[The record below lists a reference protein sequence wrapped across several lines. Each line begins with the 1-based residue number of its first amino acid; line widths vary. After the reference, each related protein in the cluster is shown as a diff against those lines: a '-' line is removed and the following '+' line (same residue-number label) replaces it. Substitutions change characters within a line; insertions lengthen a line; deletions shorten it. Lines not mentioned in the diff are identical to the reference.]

1 LTSAGD
7 APAQPTHDWSRPIGT
22 VASLIDRLRQA
33 RQRLGEQ
40 SLLRNSVYIMGTTA
54 ATSLLGFGFWL
65 VAARTL
71 SAAEVGRSAAL
82 ISAMLFVSVL
92 TNLGLGQVFVS
103 RLASRREGAEWSRT
117 VTTGI
122 ALAAVTSLIGGA
134 IAAVLLPTLIPTLKH
149 GLSPATFLLLPLGVA
164 GSACSLVIDYACIAE
179 RHAKLSF
186 VRNVVAAV
194 LRIALIP
201 LASVVPTDGTTWIL
215 AIWAGSFL
223 LIDGLAFFNELPKL
237 GHRFKPTLAGW
248 RTELSEIRGLI
259 AGHQSINLGAQAS
272 SYLLPVLV
280 SARLGPEQN
289 AYFYTTFMVASALF
303 FIAPAIGNALFAE
316 ASHHPERLG
325 EDVRKAARHVLMLAG
340 PPALVLLAFG
350 PLILGFFGPAYREEG
365 ESLLLI
371 LIAAAAFDSA
381 LQISLAV
388 LRAKHRL
395 QDAALATWATL
406 IVAIA
411 ATWFLLPPLGLE
423 GAGLG
428 WGLGKLVGVLLAA
441 GFLLRGGSVRIQKSR
456 IV

>member
-1 LTSAGD
+1 MPD
-7 APAQPTHDWSRPIGT
+7 SRLARGRQ
-22 VASLIDRLRQA
+22 RLR
-33 RQRLGEQ
+33 RLGEQ
-40 SLLRNSVYIMGTTA
+40 SLFRNSVYIMGTTA

-92 TNLGLGQVFVS
+92 TNLGIGQVFVS
-103 RLASRREGAEWSRT
+103 RLASREAGRDWSRT
-117 VTTGI
+117 VTVGI
-122 ALAAVTSLIGGA
+122 ALAVLASLLGGA
-134 IAAVLLPTLIPTLKH
+134 IAAVLLPTLIPTLRH

-179 RHAKLSF
+179 RQAKLSF
-186 VRNVVAAV
+186 VRNVAAAL

-201 LASVVPTDGTTWIL
+201 LASAVPTDGTTWIL

-223 LIDGLAFFNELPKL
+223 LIDGIAFRRELPAL
-237 GHRFKPTLAGW
+237 GHDFRPFLQGW
-248 RTELSEIRGLI
+248 RAELTEIRGLI

-316 ASHHPERLG
+316 GAHEPERLG
-325 EDVRKAARHVLMLAG
+325 KDVRKAIRHVLTLAG
-340 PPALVLLAFG
+340 PPALVLLLAG
-350 PLILGFFGPAYREEG
+350 PLILGFFGPAYADEG

-388 LRAKHRL
+388 LRARHRL
-395 QDAALATWATL
+395 QDAALVTWASLVVAIVATWL
-406 IVAIA
+406 
-411 ATWFLLPPLGLE
+411 LLPPLGLE

-428 WGLGKLVGVLLAA
+428 WALGKVVGVAFAA
-441 GFLLRGGSVRIQKSR
+441 GFMLRGGLLRAPSR
-456 IV
+456 AGA

>member
-1 LTSAGD
+1 MHA
-7 APAQPTHDWSRPIGT
+7 SRLARG
-22 VASLIDRLRQA
+22 RLRL
-33 RQRLGEQ
+33 RRLLEQ
-40 SLLRNSVYIMGTTA
+40 SLFRNSLYIMGTTA

-71 SAAEVGRSAAL
+71 SATEVGRSAAL

-103 RLASRREGAEWSRT
+103 RLASREAGRDWSRT

-122 ALAAVTSLIGGA
+122 ALAAVASLVGGA
-134 IAAVLLPTLIPTLKH
+134 IAAVLLPALIPTLKH
-149 GLSPATFLLLPLGVA
+149 GLSPGTFLLLPLGVA

-194 LRIALIP
+194 VRIALIP
-201 LASVVPTDGTTWIL
+201 LASVVPIDGTTWIL

-223 LIDGLAFFNELPKL
+223 LIDGVAFFNELPKL
-237 GHRFKPTLAGW
+237 GHDFRPSLAGW
-248 RTELSEIRGLI
+248 RDELVEIRGLI
-259 AGHQSINLGAQAS
+259 AGHQTINLGAQAS

-289 AYFYTTFMVASALF
+289 AYFYTTFMVSSALF
-303 FIAPAIGNALFAE
+303 FIAPAIGSALFAE
-316 ASHHPERLG
+316 GRHEPENLG
-325 EDVRKAARHVLMLAG
+325 RDVRRAVRQVLMLAG
-340 PPALVLLAFG
+340 PPALVLLVAG
-350 PLILGFFGPAYREEG
+350 PLILGFFGPAYAEEG
-365 ESLLLI
+365 EGLLLI

-395 QDAALATWATL
+395 QEAAIATWATL
-406 IVAIA
+406 VVAIG

-428 WGLGKLVGVLLAA
+428 WALGKIVGVIITAA
-441 GFLLRGGSVRIQKSR
+441 FMLRGGIFRAPSR
-456 IV
+456 ANA

>member
-1 LTSAGD
+1 M
-7 APAQPTHDWSRPIGT
+7 HDSRLARG
-22 VASLIDRLRQA
+22 
-33 RQRLGEQ
+33 RQRLRYLREQ
-40 SLLRNSVYIMGTTA
+40 SLFRNSVYIMGTTA

-71 SAAEVGRSAAL
+71 SATEVGRSAAL

-122 ALAAVTSLIGGA
+122 ALAAVTSLIGGV
-134 IAAVLLPTLIPTLKH
+134 IAAVLLPTLIPTLRH

-186 VRNVVAAV
+186 VRNVIAAV

-201 LASVVPTDGTTWIL
+201 LASVVPIDGTTWIL
-215 AIWAGSFL
+215 AVWAGSFL
-223 LIDGLAFFNELPKL
+223 LIDVLALFRELPAL
-237 GHRFKPTLAGW
+237 GHHFRPTLAGW

-280 SARLGPEQN
+280 AAQLGPEQN

-316 ASHHPERLG
+316 GAHEPERLG
-325 EDVRKAARHVLMLAG
+325 EDVRKAIRHTLTLAG
-340 PPALVLLAFG
+340 PPALVLVVLG
-350 PLILGFFGPAYREEG
+350 PFILGLFGPAYAEEG
-365 ESLLLI
+365 EPLLLI
-371 LIAAAAFDSA
+371 LVAAAAFDSA

-388 LRAKHRL
+388 LRVKHRL

-406 IVAIA
+406 IVAIPA
-411 ATWFLLPPLGLE
+411 AWFLLPPLGLE
-423 GAGLG
+423 GAGIG
-428 WGLGKLVGVLLAA
+428 WGLGKVVGVLLALA
-441 GFLLRGGSVRIQKSR
+441 FLLRGGHVCGLRR
-456 IV
+456 ARA

>member
-1 LTSAGD
+1 MHA
-7 APAQPTHDWSRPIGT
+7 SRLARG
-22 VASLIDRLRQA
+22 RLRL
-33 RQRLGEQ
+33 RRLLEQ
-40 SLLRNSVYIMGTTA
+40 SLFRNSLYIMGTTA

-71 SAAEVGRSAAL
+71 SATEVGRSAAL

-103 RLASRREGAEWSRT
+103 RLASREAGRDWSRT

-122 ALAAVTSLIGGA
+122 ALAAVASLVGGA
-134 IAAVLLPTLIPTLKH
+134 IAAVLLPALIPTLKH
-149 GLSPATFLLLPLGVA
+149 GLSPGTFLLLPLGVA

-186 VRNVVAAV
+186 VRNVVAALV
-194 LRIALIP
+194 RIALIP
-201 LASVVPTDGTTWIL
+201 LASVVPIDGTTWIL

-223 LIDGLAFFNELPKL
+223 LIDGVAFFNELPKL
-237 GHRFKPTLAGW
+237 GHDFRPSLAGW
-248 RTELSEIRGLI
+248 RRELVEIRGLI
-259 AGHQSINLGAQAS
+259 AGHQTINLGAQAS

-289 AYFYTTFMVASALF
+289 AYFYTTFMVSSALF

-316 ASHHPERLG
+316 GRHEPENLG
-325 EDVRKAARHVLMLAG
+325 RDVRRAVRQVLMLAG
-340 PPALVLLAFG
+340 PPALVLLVAG
-350 PLILGFFGPAYREEG
+350 PLILGFFGPAYAEEG
-365 ESLLLI
+365 EGLLLI

-388 LRAKHRL
+388 LRARHRL
-395 QDAALATWATL
+395 QEAAIATWATL
-406 IVAIA
+406 VVAIG

-428 WGLGKLVGVLLAA
+428 WALGKIVGVVITGA
-441 GFLLRGGSVRIQKSR
+441 FMLRGGIFRAPSR
-456 IV
+456 AGA

>member
-1 LTSAGD
+1 
-7 APAQPTHDWSRPIGT
+7 
-22 VASLIDRLRQA
+22 
-33 RQRLGEQ
+33 
-40 SLLRNSVYIMGTTA
+40 MGTTA

-71 SAAEVGRSAAL
+71 SATEVGRSAAL

-103 RLASRREGAEWSRT
+103 RLASRRQGAEWSLT

-122 ALAAVTSLIGGA
+122 ALAGVTSLIGGA

-179 RHAKLSF
+179 RQARLSF
-186 VRNVVAAV
+186 VRNVIAAL

-215 AIWAGSFL
+215 AVWAGSFL
-223 LIDGLAFFNELPKL
+223 LIDGLALFRELPAL
-237 GHRFKPTLAGW
+237 GHRFRPTLTGW

-280 SARLGPEQN
+280 SAQLGPEQN

-316 ASHHPERLG
+316 GAHEPGRLG
-325 EDVRKAARHVLMLAG
+325 EDVRKAIRHTLMLAG
-340 PPALVLLAFG
+340 PPALVLVVFG
-350 PLILGFFGPAYREEG
+350 PMILGLFGPEYADEG
-365 ESLLLI
+365 EPLLLI
-371 LIAAAAFDSA
+371 LVVAAAFDSA

-388 LRAKHRL
+388 LRARHRL

-406 IVAIA
+406 IVAIPA
-411 ATWFLLPPLGLE
+411 AWFLLPPLGLE
-423 GAGLG
+423 GAGIG
-428 WGLGKLVGVLLAA
+428 WGLGKVVGVLLAL
-441 GFLLRGGSVRIQKSR
+441 GFLLRAGSLRDTR
-456 IV
+456 AHLPEEPF